1 MARKA
6 ILTDGTRTVNL
17 IDITT
22 IIPQRGAFGKA
33 RYSPH
38 QYDAARVVDDM
49 LFVETWKLNIYGT
62 SHDNLATQTALFKA
76 LLRDAW
82 RYHNAEFDKPVYL
95 EVRTDDETNTRF
107 ATVWLCPEISDP
119 DFFTHPFALDNAI
132 EGQGVNIARFA
143 WESLPQGIRGNRIL
157 QTASIGP
164 DYSPDTTDYDVD
176 LTGEDGQLPVTMT
189 GGLIGRP
196 GAFGRAVQ
204 VGEATTNHV
213 LNPSAEAA
221 GNFAA
226 LGAAAVAQN
235 TDQELF
241 GLNSFR
247 VITTAAAND
256 GMSLTLNALAN
267 AIHYVTIRSYA
278 ALTDWQWSLD
288 APGVGTWN
296 AMATIG
302 TEDGWFVYG
311 FEFPAAEANA
321 SVLLSLRHTDASIV
335 TVYFDAAQVE
345 QLVYPTCY
353 CDGSLGPGHAWAGA
367 AHASTSTRTAH
378 VLRYDI
384 SDCSTKGTVGF
395 RMMPIYEEDETP
407 NWAWPISLSDGTA
420 NNAVEFQLAPAANV
434 YRAVYYANAVADI
447 VQCIAGDVVRLTNA
461 HVVMTWDTS
470 ADEFKLYIDGV
481 QIGTTQTGLGTPSG
495 AWDRLYVGADRAAGN
510 LWSGWIDDLF
520 VLSGVVLSDTE
531 VALLHAS
538 SKKFTGHKATDLY
551 LDFDGPKFNH
561 LANFRDDI
569 AIDEVWMYDG
579 AWNDIGPDN
588 NEYTW
593 FPAVAQDD
601 ALYWG
606 STDNAFK
613 HITGF
618 FRVAG
623 DLTTTTLVLEYS
635 DGAAWNDYAALVLG
649 TDYTLYSADDL
660 ETFCE
665 RTGNYAI
672 NIKPPADWVANDPSN
687 GGGGVAARY
696 IRLRESNA
704 APAYAVNPVHGG
716 QGTFTPRDNYIEVP
730 STVLG
735 GDAKAKL
742 LLRNRTP
749 TGGDETKGFANASR
763 ILIGAKENPGTF
775 VMSLNAELDNP
786 AGWATTDVTDAA
798 NVADQEAPGGEHCEV
813 DFAVTEPMAVR
824 LRITGT
830 NKLEDWIG
838 EYRAMLRCQQ
848 IGGAAGD
855 VSVKLVVLIGSTDA
869 YAPKF
874 ETKTIALEGLAQGQ
888 EQVALSTNEPGGTV
902 KIPWLETK
910 SIDNFADTNIYFEI
924 WASVVTGSA
933 AVLRIYC
940 LDLLPVK
947 NWAVE
952 LDDPVGDTTYGS
964 TALRGDNCIDIDA
977 GLITDRTGKMINA
990 LANPVPVETW
1000 TRGGPPPQLNPE
1012 TQVKMYFV
1020 NMHYPVTSTPDDEWG
1035 EGPLLATLGMH
1046 LTAELWSHN
1055 QYYALRG
1062 ND

>member
-6 ILTDGTRTVNL
+6 ILTDGTRTVDL
-17 IDITT
+17 IDIDTV
-22 IIPQRGAFGKA
+22 IPQRGAFGKA
-33 RYSPH
+33 KYAPH

-49 LFVETWKLNIYGT
+49 LFVETWKLNVYGT

-95 EVRTDDETNTRF
+95 EVRTDAETNTRF

-119 DFFTHPFALDNAI
+119 DFFTHPFALDNVI
-132 EGQGVNIARFA
+132 EGYGVNIARFA

-164 DYSPDTTDYDVD
+164 DFSPDETDYDVD

-196 GAFGRAVQ
+196 GVFGRAVQ
-204 VGEATTNHV
+204 VAEATTNHV

-267 AIHYVTIRSYA
+267 AIHYVTIRSYT
-278 ALTDWQWSLD
+278 ALTDWEWMLGG
-288 APGVGTWN
+288 AVWN
-296 AMATIG
+296 AMTTIG

-311 FEFPAAEANA
+311 FQFPAAQANG

-345 QLVYPTCY
+345 ELDYPTCY
-353 CDGSLGPGHAWAGA
+353 CDGSLGPGHVWAGA
-367 AHASTSTRTAH
+367 VHASTSTRTAH
-378 VLRYDI
+378 VLRYAISDI
-384 SDCSTKGTVGF
+384 SLKGTIHV
-395 RMMPIYEEDETP
+395 RPMAIYEEDEKTA
-407 NWAWPISLSDGTA
+407 NAYVFSLSDGTA
-420 NNAVEFQLAPAANV
+420 NNVLSMWLDAANNIYKVTYTGNAAGVTGNLGAGDIVRLIEEGVVITWDTVADELKIFVDGSQIGATVTGLTAPAA
-434 YRAVYYANAVADI
+434 
-447 VQCIAGDVVRLTNA
+447 
-461 HVVMTWDTS
+461 
-470 ADEFKLYIDGV
+470 
-481 QIGTTQTGLGTPSG
+481 
-495 AWDRLYVGADRAAGN
+495 AWDRLYIGADQAGAN
-510 LWSGWIDDLF
+510 LWTGWENDLF
-520 VLSGVVLSDTE
+520 ILDDVVLSDTE
-531 VALLHAS
+531 VALLDAS
-538 SKKFTGHKATDLY
+538 GKKFTGHKATDLY

-569 AIDEVWMYDG
+569 AIDEVWQFDG
-579 AWNDIGPDN
+579 VAGWTDIGPGN
-588 NEYTW
+588 NEWTW
-593 FPAVAQDD
+593 FTAAIAQND
-601 ALYWG
+601 AIYWG

-613 HITGF
+613 HVAGF
-618 FRVAG
+618 FRTAG
-623 DLTTTTLVLEYS
+623 AITTATLELQY
-635 DGAAWNDYAALVLG
+635 WNAGWVALVEG
-649 TDYTLYSADDL
+649 TDYTIYSADSL
-660 ETFCE
+660 HTFME

-672 NIKPPADWVANDPSN
+672 SVKPPDDWVSANPGNGVAGFYLRLIELHAAPVYAIKPIHA
-687 GGGGVAARY
+687 
-696 IRLRESNA
+696 
-704 APAYAVNPVHGG
+704 G
-716 QGTFTPRDNYIEVP
+716 QGTFTPRDNYIEIP

-749 TGGDETKGFANASR
+749 TGGDENEGFANSSR
-763 ILIGAKENPGTF
+763 ILIGAKEDPGTF
-775 VMSLNAELDNP
+775 VMSLNAGADNP
-786 AGWATTDVTDAA
+786 AGWAITNLTDAA
-798 NVADQEAPGGEHCEV
+798 TVADTESPGGSRCH
-813 DFAVTEPMAVR
+813 VTFGGDETMVSR
-824 LRITGT
+824 LRLTGT
-830 NKLEDWIG
+830 NKLADWVD

-848 IGGAAGD
+848 VGGD
-855 VSVKLVVLIGSTDA
+855 VGDVTVKLVVLIGSTDA

-874 ETKTIALEGLAQGQ
+874 ETKAVALEGLAQGP

-910 SIDNFADTNIYFEI
+910 STDNFADTNIYFEV
-924 WASVVTGSA
+924 WASRVTGSA
-933 AVLRIYC
+933 AVLHIYC
-940 LDLLPVK
+940 LDNLPVK
-947 NWAVE
+947 KWSIE
-952 LDDPVGDTTYGS
+952 TDDPLGDTVYGS

-1012 TQVKMYFV
+1012 TQVKLYFV
-1020 NMHYPVTSTPDDEWG
+1020 NMHYPTIWG
-1035 EGPLLATLGMH
+1035 TGPLIATLGMH
-1046 LTAELWSHN
+1046 LTAEIWAHN

>member
-6 ILTDGTRTVNL
+6 ILTDGTRTVDL
-17 IDITT
+17 IDIDT

-33 RYSPH
+33 KYAPH
-38 QYDAARVVDDM
+38 QYDSARVVDDM
-49 LFVETWKLNIYGT
+49 LFVETWRLNIYGT

-82 RYHNAEFDKPVYL
+82 RYHNAEFDTPVYL
-95 EVRTDDETNTRF
+95 EVRTDNETNTRF
-107 ATVWLCPEISDP
+107 ATVWMCPEISDP
-119 DFFTHPFALDNAI
+119 DFFTHPFALDNII
-132 EGQGVNIARFA
+132 ESQGVNIARFA
-143 WESLPQGIRGNRIL
+143 WESLPQGIKGNRLL
-157 QTASIGP
+157 QTATIGP
-164 DYSPDTTDYDVD
+164 DFSPDTIDYDVD
-176 LTGEDGQLPVTMT
+176 LTGEDCQLPHTMS

-226 LGAAAVAQN
+226 VGGAATQSVEQAMFGTNSYKVVTRAV
-235 TDQELF
+235 
-241 GLNSFR
+241 
-247 VITTAAAND
+247 AND
-256 GMSLTLNALAN
+256 GMTLTLNALAN
-267 AIHYVTIRSYA
+267 DIHYATIRSYT
-278 ALTDWQWSLD
+278 ALADWEWSLNGG
-288 APGVGTWN
+288 GVWN
-296 AMATIG
+296 AMTTIG
-302 TEDGWFVYG
+302 TEDGWYVYG
-311 FEFPAAEANA
+311 FQFPAVEANG
-321 SVLLSLRHTDASIV
+321 SVLLELRHTPAAIV

-345 QLVYPTCY
+345 ELDYPTCY
-353 CDGSLGPGHAWAGA
+353 CDGSLGPGHVWAGA
-367 AHASTSTRTAH
+367 VHASTSTRTAH
-378 VLRYDI
+378 VLRYAI
-384 SDCSTKGTVGF
+384 SDCSTKGTLGF
-395 RMMPIYEEDETP
+395 RMMPIYEGDEYP
-407 NWAWPISLSDGTA
+407 ANAWVVSLSDGTV
-420 NNAVEFQLAPAANV
+420 NNRLLLYLDGGANV
-434 YRAVYYANAVADI
+434 YRAQYVSGGVADF
-447 VQCIAGDVVRLTNA
+447 VPASAGDVVRLTNA
-461 HVVMTWDTS
+461 DVILTWDLT
-470 ADEFKLYIDGV
+470 ADEFKLFIDGI

-495 AWDRLYVGADRAAGN
+495 AWDRLYVGADRAGAN
-510 LWSGWIDDLF
+510 LWTGWIDDLF
-520 VLSGVVLSDTE
+520 ILDDVVLSDTE
-531 VALLHAS
+531 VALLDAS
-538 SKKFTGHKATDLY
+538 NKKFTGHKAADIY

-569 AIDEVWMYDG
+569 AIDEVWLYDG

-588 NEYTW
+588 NEFTW
-593 FPAVAQDD
+593 FPGVAQHD

-623 DLTTTTLVLEYS
+623 DLTDTDLVLEYS
-635 DGAAWNDYAALVLG
+635 DGALWDDYAALTLG
-649 TDYTLYSADDL
+649 TDYTIYSAADL

-672 NIKPPADWVANDPSN
+672 SIKPPVDWAANDPSN

-696 IRLRESNA
+696 IRLRENHA
-704 APAYAVNPVHGG
+704 APVYAVNPVHAG
-716 QGTFTPRDNYIEVP
+716 QGTFSPRDNYIEVP

-749 TGGDETKGFANASR
+749 TGGDENKGFANASR

-786 AGWATTDVTDAA
+786 AGWAITELVDAT
-798 NVADQEAPGGEHCEV
+798 NVADTEAPGGEHCLV
-813 DFAVTEPMAVR
+813 DFAGTEPMAAR
-824 LRITGT
+824 LRWTGT
-830 NKLEDWIG
+830 NKLADWLG

-848 IGGAAGD
+848 VGGDVGD
-855 VSVKLVVLIGSTDA
+855 VSVKLVVLIGSIDA

-874 ETKTIALEGLAQGQ
+874 ETKPIALEGLDQGH

-910 SIDNFADTNIYFEI
+910 STDNFADTNIYFEI
-924 WASVVTGSA
+924 WASVVTASA

-947 NWAVE
+947 KWAVE
-952 LDDPVGDTTYGS
+952 LDDPIGDVVYGS
-964 TALRGDNCIDIDA
+964 TALRGDNCIDIDS
-977 GLITDRTGKMINA
+977 GLIADRTGKMINA

-1020 NMHYPVTSTPDDEWG
+1020 NTHYPVVSTPEDEWG
-1035 EGPLLATLGMH
+1035 EGPLIATLGMH
-1046 LTAELWSHN
+1046 LTAEIWAHN

-1062 ND
+1062 AN